1 MDGAEAQRTASRAQS
16 TTEDE
21 RAATEREAHA
31 PDGQITQ
38 EGAQIVLNVLAAF
51 LPEVKA
57 ANIKV
62 EDTYDNRF
70 VENALKKFQ
79 GKM

>member
-1 MDGAEAQRTASRAQS
+1 
-16 TTEDE
+16 
-21 RAATEREAHA
+21 
-31 PDGQITQ
+31 
-38 EGAQIVLNVLAAF
+38 VLNVLAAF

-62 EDTYDNRF
+62 EDTYDNHF
-70 VENALKKFQ
+70 VEAALKKFQ